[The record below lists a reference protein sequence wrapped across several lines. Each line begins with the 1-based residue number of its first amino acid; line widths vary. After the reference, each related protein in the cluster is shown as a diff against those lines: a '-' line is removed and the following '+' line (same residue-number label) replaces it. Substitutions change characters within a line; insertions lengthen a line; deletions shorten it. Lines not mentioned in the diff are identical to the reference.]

1 MLKLSPIVS
10 GAPAPDILRILWYR
24 SEFFGKPVAP
34 LQQAV
39 MRGPSDWTIG
49 ERELFAAF
57 ISAKNL
63 CRFCL
68 DAHSAVAAKV
78 VGHELVDA
86 VLADI
91 EDAPISDKARAMMH
105 FLEKLAL
112 TPEAVKGEDI
122 KRLRAAR
129 IRDAAIV
136 DGIYVCTIFST
147 FNRMVDAFGCAP
159 PTPKQM
165 DGIAKMLLSSSGYEV
180 P

>member
-1 MLKLSPIVS
+1 MLKLSPLVT
-10 GAPAPDILRILWYR
+10 GAPAVDILRILWYR
-24 SEFFGKPVAP
+24 SEFFGKPAGP

-78 VGHELVDA
+78 VGHELVDQ
-86 VLADI
+86 VLADV
-91 EDAPISDKARAMMH
+91 DRSDVSEKARTMMH

-112 TPEAVKGEDI
+112 TPEAVKPDDI
-122 KRLRAAR
+122 APLRAAG
-129 IRDAAIV
+129 IRDEAIV

-147 FNRMVDAFGCAP
+147 FNRLVDAFGCAP

-165 DGIAKMLLSSSGYEV
+165 DAAAKILLTAGYEV